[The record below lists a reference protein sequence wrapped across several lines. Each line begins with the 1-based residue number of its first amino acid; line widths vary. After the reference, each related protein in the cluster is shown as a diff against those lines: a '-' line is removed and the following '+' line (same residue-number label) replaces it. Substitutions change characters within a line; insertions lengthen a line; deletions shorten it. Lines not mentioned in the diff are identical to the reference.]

1 MFNFAAR
8 RISGF
13 EVIEGGLRP
22 PPSPLA
28 GSKKKK
34 KRPGLNSVK
43 TTLENAIRFNKCERI
58 CLAVLHLWKF
68 RGIVLNSYFF
78 CFPFIDNE

>member
-1 MFNFAAR
+1 MFNFARR

-34 KRPGLNSVK
+34 KKKRPGLNSVK
-43 TTLENAIRFNKCERI
+43 TTLENAIRFNKC
-58 CLAVLHLWKF
+58 
-68 RGIVLNSYFF
+68 
-78 CFPFIDNE
+78 

>member
-1 MFNFAAR
+1 MFNFARR

-22 PPSPLA
+22 PPSPLEEKK
-28 GSKKKK
+28 KKKK

-43 TTLENAIRFNKCERI
+43 TTLENAIRFNKC
-58 CLAVLHLWKF
+58 
-68 RGIVLNSYFF
+68 
-78 CFPFIDNE
+78 